1 MNIVFYNFR
10 NDIKISI
17 GVGIVTG
24 IIFMGGCENNT
35 SSHECTFSEEWTSD
49 ETAHWHKATCEHAT
63 EINDKAAHT
72 FYWTV
77 KKEENEEIA
86 TSKEGVCSVCNFKI
100 IEKIEMNSHVHEL
113 GTHHERVVKNCITK
127 GLLEYWDCSEPTCLA
142 KLDYYGNEIS
152 LIEEDLDSSNHAGKV
167 IWSKTQATHK
177 GIYNCCGVETE
188 EIAHLWKKGII
199 GANICSVCEYA
210 AINPEGFIN
219 TVGTTISGIIT
230 WTPFS
235 WVYFLERELTIPDLI
250 VCAHEVTRGEYK
262 VLIGT
267 DPSSALAYDKD
278 GNLLTGD
285 EALNNPVTS
294 VSWYNA
300 LVYCNKLSMAENLT
314 PCYTILGSTDPDLWG
329 DVPTLP
335 SDSVWD
341 AVICNFEANGY
352 RLPTEAEWE
361 WLARGGENY
370 TYAGSNIA
378 DDVGWYRDNTKGTR
392 DVMTK
397 KPNGYGLY
405 DMSGNVSEWCWD
417 WYQNIYHCYDD
428 NNKSKMPPPT
438 GPSSGTLR
446 INRGFDWTASADSL
460 ELANRF
466 CNAPNGSCNTHGFRV
481 VRNAR

>member
-1 MNIVFYNFR
+1 MNNAFYNFR
-10 NDIKISI
+10 NAIKVAICIVIVII
-17 GVGIVTG
+17 G
-24 IIFMGGCENNT
+24 GGCTNNT
-35 SSHECTFSEEWTSD
+35 DNHECTFSEEWTSD
-49 ETAHWHKATCEHAT
+49 ETDHWHKATCEHAT

-77 KKEENEEIA
+77 KKESDEEIA
-86 TSKEGVCSVCNFKI
+86 TSKEGVCTVCNFKI
-100 IEKIEMNSHVHEL
+100 IEKIEMQSHVHEL
-113 GTHHERVVKNCITK
+113 GTHHEMIIKNCITK
-127 GLLEYWDCSEPTCLA
+127 GLPEYWDCSESTCLA

-152 LIEEDLDSSNHAGKV
+152 LIEEGLDPSNHAGKV
-167 IWSKTQATHK
+167 IWSKTQAAHK
-177 GIYNCCGVETE
+177 GIYNCCGIETE
-188 EIAHLWKKGII
+188 EIAHLYKKGAI
-199 GANICSVCEYA
+199 GVNICSVCEYA
-210 AINPEGFIN
+210 VIKPEGFIN
-219 TVGTTISGIIT
+219 TVGTTISGIKT

-250 VCAHEVTRGEYK
+250 VCDHPVTRGEYK

-267 DPSSALAYDKD
+267 DPSTAPAYDKD

-285 EALNNPVTS
+285 EVLNNPVNS
-294 VSWYNA
+294 VSWYNT

-329 DVPTLP
+329 DAPTLP
-335 SDSVWD
+335 SDPVWD

-361 WLARGGENY
+361 WLARGEENY

-392 DVMTK
+392 DVKTK
-397 KPNGYGLY
+397 KTNGYGLY
-405 DMSGNVSEWCWD
+405 DMSGNVQEWCWD
-417 WYQNIYHCYDD
+417 WYQDIYHCYDD

-466 CNAPNGSCNTHGFRV
+466 CNEPNGNCNTHGFRV